1 MKILH
6 ITITLL
12 LLIFSEHLSS
22 QQTSFEFI
30 LSTPLDEFI
39 TDIIETPDGSIYFS
53 GQLSTIE
60 QPDNK
65 YALLAKLDRYGSMSD
80 SNIFHYPEKSIQIR
94 HIIPSDNQLF
104 TIVSTVF
111 DKWNSWKEAGLVLN
125 KMDINLN
132 LSDQTNYYFPPTYL
146 SELFCSQEKSNG
158 NITVGGAFLI
168 DNNLYRPFIYE
179 FSPTFDSLKA
189 KVWLENDDNG
199 IVFKIKEM
207 PDGNYWIIKALRFRY
222 EMLDSTFNVI
232 TRQKIPDFITGN
244 YGVKWDTDTSF
255 YLLGDTH
262 LERPPHTLGF
272 IRQFHPMDT
281 TGHLY
286 NHWRVSDTVD
296 FPAEM
301 NGIDFKNKDSIFMGG
316 TRNMWLGYYNPWP
329 SWFIVLQT
337 DSLLNIRWE
346 RFYGGDA
353 YYMMGKVVA
362 TNDGGCLVAGTR
374 YDYLNTTELE
384 TDIIILKLNSD
395 GLILGDEENPIVEMH
410 EAIVYPNPGNEM
422 INVRIAAQHKHSL
435 FELFDLNGRQ
445 VLQQNFTGT
454 LGTVNTGF
462 LQPGTYIYKITNQQ
476 GLNESGKWLKQ

>member
-1 MKILH
+1 MKIF
-6 ITITLL
+6 LL
-12 LLIFSEHLSS
+12 SILLILTSNLFG
-22 QQTSFEFI
+22 QQTSFEYL
-30 LSTPLDEFI
+30 LSTPLDESV

-53 GQLSTIE
+53 GQLSTLG

-65 YALLAKLDRYGSMSD
+65 YALLAKLDRFGIMSD
-80 SNIFHYPEKSIQIR
+80 SSIIHYPEKSIKIEN
-94 HIIPSDNQLF
+94 IIPSDNQLF
-104 TIVSTVF
+104 TIVSEEF
-111 DKWNSWKEAGLVLN
+111 DKGNSWKKAGIVLN

-132 LSDQTNYYFPPTYL
+132 LSDQSNFYFPPTYL
-146 SELFCSQEKSNG
+146 SELFCTQVKPNG
-158 NITVGGAFLI
+158 NILVGGAFLI

-189 KVWLENDDNG
+189 KIWLESDDNG
-199 IVFKIKEM
+199 IVFKIKDL
-207 PDGNYWIIKALRFRY
+207 PNGNIWIIKALRGRY
-222 EMLDSTFNVI
+222 ELLDSSFNVI
-232 TRQKIPDFITGN
+232 TRQKIPDFLTGN
-244 YGVKWDTDTSF
+244 YGVKWDTDSTF
-255 YLLGDTH
+255 FLLGD
-262 LERPPHTLGF
+262 LLYPSPPYNLGYL
-272 IRQFHPMDT
+272 RQFHPMDT
-281 TGHLY
+281 TGHLS

-374 YDYLNTTELE
+374 YDYQHTSEQE

-395 GLILGDEENPIVEMH
+395 GLILGDQENPIMEMH

-422 INVRIAAQHKHSL
+422 INVRIAGQHKQSL
-435 FELFDLNGRQ
+435 FELFDMNGKQ
-445 VLQQNFTGT
+445 ILQQNFTGT
-454 LGTVNTGF
+454 LGTVNTG
-462 LQPGTYIYKITNQQ
+462 LLKPGTYIYKITNQQ